1 MEIRK
6 LTIDDYEQIYQL
18 WMSTPGM
25 GLNNID
31 DSRDGI
37 QRYLFRNPNT
47 CFIAVM
53 GGKVVGAIL
62 AGHDG
67 RRGYIYHTAV
77 VLDRQK
83 CGIGSALV
91 DAAIQALQNEGI
103 HKTALVVFNR
113 NNGGNAFWERRG
125 FSMRT
130 DLNYRNKALTEIK
143 RIDT

>member
-6 LTIDDYEQIYQL
+6 LTIDDYEKIYQL

-37 QRYLFRNPNT
+37 QRYLFRNPST
-47 CFIAVM
+47 CFVAAVD
-53 GGKVVGAIL
+53 GKIVGAIL

-77 VLDRQK
+77 ALDRQN

-91 DAAIQALQNEGI
+91 DAAIQALQCEGI
-103 HKTALVVFNR
+103 HKAALVVFGR
-113 NNGGNAFWERRG
+113 NDTGNIFWERRG
-125 FSMRT
+125 FSIRT
-130 DLNYRNKALTEIK
+130 DLNYRNKALTEMK